1 MSSITREVSLH
12 EKVAYGCG
20 DLSSNLM
27 WGMTSSYLMYY
38 YTDIYGLPVGAV
50 GWILLVARV
59 FDAFCDPAIGY
70 VIDRQGGQI
79 VPRLIRSLAFPFG
92 MAGFACFLPLPF
104 SPHGKILWA
113 LLTYIVLGAIYSC
126 INTPYGALGTMITRQ
141 AHDRVGL
148 NSFRMM
154 GCQGGQF
161 IVSLFT
167 IPAITWLGGGTGMLQ
182 RQHGMALYALG
193 LAITATL
200 LWRYVGRACITRYPP
215 QPARHSPVEV
225 LRVLAHNRCWWLCNA
240 LVFLQFAGLAALYGF
255 ALYYAR
261 IILGGSEE
269 MGGILLT
276 IATIMGFAGA
286 VICPRVVRC
295 LGVIGSA
302 TVCVVIQAMAYLLL
316 VSAGNALSFF
326 FAGFAILTLAQGVT
340 SPLYYVLLAHGI
352 DMGRMTSPVNTAG
365 MAYSINTL
373 VTKMSMGVTGFILA
387 SFLAHGHYAAD
398 VHIVLP
404 NLKHWVMAG
413 FVWLPLGAV
422 ALQLVF
428 LALWPRGA
436 ATSTPERQV
445 LRSGV

>member
-1 MSSITREVSLH
+1 MSSITSEVSLR

-27 WGMTSSYLMYY
+27 WGMTSSYLMFY
-38 YTDIYGLPVGAV
+38 YTDIYGLSVVAV

-79 VPRLIRSLAFPFG
+79 VPRLIRSLALPFG
-92 MAGFACFLPLPF
+92 VAGCVCFVSLPL
-104 SPHGKILWA
+104 SPNGKILWA
-113 LLTYIVLGAIYSC
+113 LLTYIALGAIYSC

-148 NSFRMM
+148 NAFRMM

-167 IPAITWLGGGTGMLQ
+167 IPAITWLGGGSSMVQ
-182 RQHGMALYALG
+182 RQHGMALYALC
-193 LAITATL
+193 LATAATI
-200 LWRYVGRACITRYPP
+200 LWRYVGRVCITRYPP
-215 QPARHSPVEV
+215 PPARHSPVV
-225 LRVLAHNRCWWLCNA
+225 LLRTLAQNRCWWLCNG

-261 IILGGSEE
+261 IILGGTDE
-269 MGGILLT
+269 MGGVLLT
-276 IATIMGFAGA
+276 TATIMGFAGA
-286 VICPRVVRC
+286 IICPHIVHR

-302 TVCVVIQAMAYLLL
+302 AVCGGVQVMAYLLL
-316 VSAGNALSFF
+316 VLAGGCVPFSF
-326 FAGFAILTLAQGVT
+326 AAFAILTLAQGIT

-352 DMGRMTSPVNTAG
+352 DVGRMASPVNTAG

-373 VTKMSMGVTGFILA
+373 VTKLSMGVTGFVLA
-387 SFLAHGHYAAD
+387 TFLAHGHYAGD
-398 VHIVLP
+398 VHTFSP
-404 NLKHWVMAG
+404 ALKHWIMAG
-413 FVWLPLGAV
+413 FVWLPLGAA
-422 ALQLVF
+422 ALQLVL
-428 LALWPRGA
+428 LAMWPRGVA
-436 ATSTPERQV
+436 SPVTELNP
-445 LRSGV
+445 

>member
-1 MSSITREVSLH
+1 MSSITSEVSLR

-27 WGMTSSYLMYY
+27 WGMTSSYLMFY
-38 YTDIYGLPVGAV
+38 YTDIYGLPVVAV

-79 VPRLIRSLAFPFG
+79 VPRLIRSLALPFG
-92 MAGFACFLPLPF
+92 VAGFVCFVSLPL
-104 SPHGKILWA
+104 SPNGKILWA

-148 NSFRMM
+148 NAFRMM

-167 IPAITWLGGGTGMLQ
+167 IPAITWLGGGTGMVQ
-182 RQHGMALYALG
+182 RQHGMALYALC
-193 LAITATL
+193 LAIAATI
-200 LWRYVGRACITRYPP
+200 LWRYVGRVCITRYPP
-215 QPARHSPVEV
+215 APARHSPVV
-225 LRVLAHNRCWWLCNA
+225 LLRALAQNRCWWLCNG

-261 IILGGSEE
+261 IILGGMDE
-269 MGGILLT
+269 MGGVLLT
-276 IATIMGFAGA
+276 VATIMGFAGA
-286 VICPRVVRC
+286 IICPHIVRR

-302 TVCVVIQAMAYLLL
+302 AACGGVQVMAYLLL
-316 VSAGNALSFF
+316 GLAGGCVPFF
-326 FAGFAILTLAQGVT
+326 FAAFAMLTLAQGIT

-352 DMGRMTSPVNTAG
+352 DVGRMTSPVNTAG

-373 VTKMSMGVTGFILA
+373 VTKLSMGVTGFILA
-387 SFLAHGHYAAD
+387 TFLAHGHYAGD
-398 VHIVLP
+398 VHTFSP
-404 NLKHWVMAG
+404 ALKHWIMAG
-413 FVWLPLGAV
+413 FVWLPLGAA
-422 ALQLVF
+422 ALQLVL
-428 LALWPRGA
+428 LAIWPRGIA
-436 ATSTPERQV
+436 SPVTRRNP
-445 LRSGV
+445 